1 MQRSKKYLESKMM
14 YHEQKANEYYNE
26 IKVIEDKDRLIGFKP
41 KNDDRQS
48 TDMVSIKAPILNR
61 PYWDV

>member
-1 MQRSKKYLESKMM
+1 MQRSKKYLVSKMQ
-14 YHEQKANEYYNE
+14 YHEVKANEYYAQ

>member
-1 MQRSKKYLESKMM
+1 MM